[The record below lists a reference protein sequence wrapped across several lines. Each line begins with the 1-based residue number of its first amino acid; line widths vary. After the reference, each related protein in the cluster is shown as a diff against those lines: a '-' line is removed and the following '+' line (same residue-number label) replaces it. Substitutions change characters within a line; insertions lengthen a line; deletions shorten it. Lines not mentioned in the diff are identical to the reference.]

1 MGTLIRMKAEVNNP
15 ELPVVTEQGIL
26 PYYEGLYVNKLADM
40 GVTLTQTEV
49 NALSAFISELNDAGV
64 LDKIDTFYPFMGNV
78 NVPLVGSTELTF
90 NDTTST
96 NTKLDFVN
104 GKLRGVKAFDNMPTV
119 KYKNLSSFRK
129 GFNIG
134 CSIITNSLST
144 ETGVGSFF
152 TINGVSTYPAIQLR
166 FKGNGS
172 KYTLTINDLSDSS
185 TYINFFWCVN
195 LPTDSNLHNY
205 SGVCGIVNENYRSE
219 PIAYSRVLIKD
230 NTILMNEASSIGS
243 ITPLATTDI
252 SEFNIA
258 ATSTDTNN
266 KVLTTL
272 AFFKE
277 LLTANQNK
285 AFCEAL
291 DTFTAA
297 VGKTVSVG

>member
-1 MGTLIRMKAEVNNP
+1 MGTLIKLKMEVRNP
-15 ELPVVTEQGIL
+15 ELPVMTEQGIL
-26 PYYEGLYVNKLADM
+26 PYYAGLYVNKLADM
-40 GVTLTQTEV
+40 GVILTQTEV
-49 NALSAFISELNDAGV
+49 NALSEFVNALNDAGV

-90 NDTTST
+90 NNTTST
-96 NTKLDFVN
+96 NKKLDFVD
-104 GKLRGVKAFDNMPTV
+104 GKLRGVKAFDSMPAV
-119 KYKNLSSFRK
+119 KYKNLSSFSK

-134 CSIITNSLST
+134 CSFISKSLST

-152 TINGVSTYPAIQLR
+152 AINGGSTYPAVQAR
-166 FKGNGS
+166 FNKSNA
-172 KYTLTINDLSDSS
+172 KYIFSIANLLDSS
-185 TYINFFWCVN
+185 TNIMYYWCVN
-195 LPTDSNLHNY
+195 LPTDSSLHNY
-205 SGVCGIVNENYRSE
+205 SGVCGLVNENYRSE

-230 NTILMNEASSIGS
+230 NTVLMNEANSIGS
-243 ITPLATTDI
+243 MTPLATTDI
-252 SEFNIA
+252 SEFNIV
-258 ATSTDTNN
+258 ATSTNTNN
-266 KVLTTL
+266 GVLTTL